1 QVLIECRSPE
11 EHRAHVRYVRYVPA
25 SYITIECS
33 CIGEHPIHIRH
44 AGYIPTAYVAIEQD
58 CTGEHSAHIRY
69 VGNVP
74 AAYVCVKGGSTYE
87 HILQIRNI
95 RQIRGISGV
104 ALQIDRTCESPVHRR
119 PLNIAPLLNG
129 QNLFHIAPY
138 RYGSET
144 NAGE

>member
-1 QVLIECRSPE
+1 PGRSGPAEHRSVIVCRREHGAIEHVRRTGAAGNVPPRQVLIECRSPG
-11 EHRAHVRYVRYVPA
+11 EHRAHVRSVRYVPA

-74 AAYVCVKGGSTYE
+74 TAYVCVKGCSPYG
-87 HILQIRNI
+87 HILQSRNI
-95 RQIRGISGV
+95 RQIRDISSV
-104 ALQIDRTCESPVHRR
+104 
-119 PLNIAPLLNG
+119 
-129 QNLFHIAPY
+129 
-138 RYGSET
+138 
-144 NAGE
+144 